1 MHIKR
6 IMSRRV
12 FLDAFFTQFVAFLGE
27 LKEMYPDDP
36 DFPGFVTALTLIR
49 NTNPMLAVNF
59 IKTEVVDPYKE
70 KILARDESFFL
81 EQDFTEKNADMNVI
95 FKLKDY
101 VREMTPA
108 SKDVV
113 WQYIELLMKI
123 CLKVLEN

>member
-1 MHIKR
+1 
-6 IMSRRV
+6 MSRRV
-12 FLDAFFTQFVAFLGE
+12 FLDAFFTQFISFLGE
-27 LKEMYPDDP
+27 LREMYPEDP

>member
-1 MHIKR
+1 
-6 IMSRRV
+6 MSRRV
-12 FLDAFFTQFVAFLGE
+12 FLDAFFTQFIAFLGE

>member
-1 MHIKR
+1 
-6 IMSRRV
+6 MSRRV

-27 LKEMYPDDP
+27 LREMYPEDP

>member
-1 MHIKR
+1 
-6 IMSRRV
+6 MSRRV
-12 FLDAFFTQFVAFLGE
+12 FLDAFFTQFIAFLGE
-27 LKEMYPDDP
+27 LREMYPEDP
-36 DFPGFVTALTLIR
+36 DFPGFITALTLIR

>member
-1 MHIKR
+1 
-6 IMSRRV
+6 
-12 FLDAFFTQFVAFLGE
+12 
-27 LKEMYPDDP
+27 
-36 DFPGFVTALTLIR
+36 
-49 NTNPMLAVNF
+49 MLAVNF

>member
-1 MHIKR
+1 
-6 IMSRRV
+6 MSRRV
-12 FLDAFFTQFVAFLGE
+12 FLDAFFTQFIAFLGE
-27 LKEMYPDDP
+27 LREMYPEDP

>member
-1 MHIKR
+1 
-6 IMSRRV
+6 MSRRV
-12 FLDAFFTQFVAFLGE
+12 FLDAFFTQFISFLGE
-27 LKEMYPDDP
+27 LKEMYPNDP

-59 IKTEVVDPYKE
+59 IKTEVVDPYQE

-101 VREMTPA
+101 VREMTPT

>member
-1 MHIKR
+1 
-6 IMSRRV
+6 MSRRV
-12 FLDAFFTQFVAFLGE
+12 FLDAFFTQFIAFLGE
-27 LKEMYPDDP
+27 LKEMYPEDP

-49 NTNPMLAVNF
+49 NTNPMLAVHF
-59 IKTEVVDPYKE
+59 IKTEVVDPYQE

-81 EQDFTEKNADMNVI
+81 EQDYTEKNADMNII